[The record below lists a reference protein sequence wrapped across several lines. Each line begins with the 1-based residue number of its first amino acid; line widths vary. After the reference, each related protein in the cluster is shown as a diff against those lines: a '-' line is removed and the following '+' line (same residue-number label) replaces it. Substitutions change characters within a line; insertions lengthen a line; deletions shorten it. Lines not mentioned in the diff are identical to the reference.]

1 MPVRIGFDL
10 DGVLADFAAAYRAVD
25 EQLHGSGSVPT
36 RPGDPED
43 EAHDEQQP
51 ARPRP
56 SPRRRHDAVWQA
68 IVATPDFWTSLKPM
82 EEGVVARLSEVTSRL
97 QWEVFFITQRPAT
110 AGETVQRQSQRWLAA
125 QGFDLPSVLVISGSR
140 GAAAA
145 ALSLDYHVDDN
156 AKNCIDVKA
165 ASGARPLLIADP
177 ADEAVSSS
185 ARRLG
190 VGLVPSVTA
199 AIDVLEQAT
208 QAREEPSLFE
218 KVARLVGWV

>member
-1 MPVRIGFDL
+1 MPLRIGFDL

-25 EQLHGSGSVPT
+25 ERLHGSGAVPT
-36 RPGDPED
+36 RPGNPEE
-43 EAHDEQQP
+43 EAADQQET
-51 ARPRP
+51 ARSRP

-68 IVATPDFWTSLKPM
+68 IASTPDFWTSLNPI
-82 EEGVVARLSEVTSRL
+82 EPGAVARLYALSTRL

-125 QGFDLPSVLVISGSR
+125 QGFDLPSVLVVSGSR
-140 GAAAA
+140 GGAAA
-145 ALSLDYHVDDN
+145 ALSLDYHVDDS

-177 ADEAVSSS
+177 ADEEVRDS

-190 VGLVPSVTA
+190 IGLVASTSA
-199 AIDVLEQAT
+199 ALAVLEQAA
-208 QAREEPSLFE
+208 QAGEEPSLFE